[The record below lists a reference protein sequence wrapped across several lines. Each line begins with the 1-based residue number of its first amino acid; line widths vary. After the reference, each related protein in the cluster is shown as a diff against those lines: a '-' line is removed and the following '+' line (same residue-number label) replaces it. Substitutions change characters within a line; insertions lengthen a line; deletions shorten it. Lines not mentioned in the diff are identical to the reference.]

1 MIDTPMTRS
10 ENMTEFL
17 EDLDRDPKREPFAT
31 ILWHLKEAERELSEA
46 RNAAVCTHG
55 RTTASASGWALMY
68 EAAIGQRDEA
78 RAQLREEQHLH
89 TATLNERDRLAEALE
104 RIDYC
109 LSNAEDVMHG
119 AGSDDVTISRRIIIN
134 ALAAAKEQQP

>member
-1 MIDTPMTRS
+1 MTRL
-10 ENMTEFL
+10 ENMTLFL
-17 EDLDRDPKREPFAT
+17 KECEWDAKREPFAT
-31 ILWHLKEAERELSEA
+31 VLWHLAQAERELA
-46 RNAAVCTHG
+46 
-55 RTTASASGWALMY
+55 
-68 EAAIGQRDEA
+68 DA

>member
-1 MIDTPMTRS
+1 MNDTPTPR
-10 ENMTEFL
+10 T
-17 EDLDRDPKREPFAT
+17 DA
-31 ILWHLKEAERELSEA
+31 LWHAIDFGRPFLAELNNHSRQLERELAEV

-119 AGSDDVTISRRIIIN
+119 AGSDDVTHARRIIIN
-134 ALAAAKEQQP
+134 ALAAVKGETK